1 MNDSLDGTFE
11 DDDFIIIIR
20 PRIEGTEWVG
30 EIDVSVVNSG
40 KSILNDQDYS
50 AMMHFTRMVCSSIP
64 LMEENEEFRR
74 GCEDLAESY
83 MPVDEPEE
91 NELTVTERD
100 GNVITLA
107 FNSNTKGSA

>member
-1 MNDSLDGTFE
+1 
-11 DDDFIIIIR
+11 
-20 PRIEGTEWVG
+20 
-30 EIDVSVVNSG
+30 
-40 KSILNDQDYS
+40 
-50 AMMHFTRMVCSSIP
+50 
-64 LMEENEEFRR
+64 MEENEEFRK
-74 GCEDLAESY
+74 GCENLAESY